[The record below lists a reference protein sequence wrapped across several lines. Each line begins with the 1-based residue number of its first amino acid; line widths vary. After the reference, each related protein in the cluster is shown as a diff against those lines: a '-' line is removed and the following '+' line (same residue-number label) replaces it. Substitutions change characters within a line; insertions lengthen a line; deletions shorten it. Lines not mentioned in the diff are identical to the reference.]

1 MDWLYY
7 ENLYNDEGKKI
18 VCGIDEA
25 GRGPLAGPVY
35 AAAVVLPF
43 GTVID
48 GVNDSKKISEKKR
61 EYLFD
66 VIKEKSVCFNI
77 AFATAEEIDDVNI
90 LNATF
95 LAMKRAVQGLKESP
109 DFALVDGNRLPSLD
123 IPCAAIV
130 KGDSLS
136 ESIACA
142 SILAKVERDRFM
154 KRESEKYPQY
164 FFEKHKG
171 YGTKIHI
178 EALKKY
184 GPCPIH
190 RKTFLK
196 KILCHE

>member
-1 MDWLYY
+1 MNWLYY

-136 ESIACA
+136 KSIACA

-171 YGTKIHI
+171 YGTKIHV

>member
-1 MDWLYY
+1 MNWLYY

-154 KRESEKYPQY
+154 KRESEKYPKY

-171 YGTKIHI
+171 YGTKIHV

>member
-7 ENLYNDEGKKI
+7 ENLHNDEGKKL

-35 AAAVVLPF
+35 AAAVILPK
-43 GTVID
+43 GMIIE
-48 GVNDSKKISEKKR
+48 GVNDSKKITEKKR

-66 VIKEKSVCFNI
+66 VIKEKSLSFGI
-77 AFATAEEIDDVNI
+77 ASVAPKEIDKINI

-95 LAMKRAVQGLKESP
+95 LAMKRAVEKLKPFP
-109 DFALVDGNRLPSLD
+109 DFALVDGNRLPD
-123 IPCAAIV
+123 FEIPCAAIV

-154 KRESEKYPQY
+154 KKESEKYPQY

-171 YGTKIHI
+171 YGTKAHI
-178 EALKKY
+178 ETLKKY
-184 GPCPIH
+184 GPCEIH
-190 RKTFLK
+190 RKTFLT
-196 KILCHE
+196 KILKDE

>member
-1 MDWLYY
+1 MNWLYY

-154 KRESEKYPQY
+154 KRESEKYPKY

-171 YGTKIHI
+171 YVTKIHV

>member
-1 MDWLYY
+1 MDWHYY

-171 YGTKIHI
+171 YGTKIHV

>member
-1 MDWLYY
+1 MNWLYY

-154 KRESEKYPQY
+154 KRESEKYP
-164 FFEKHKG
+164 K
-171 YGTKIHI
+171 
-178 EALKKY
+178 
-184 GPCPIH
+184 
-190 RKTFLK
+190 
-196 KILCHE
+196 

>member
-171 YGTKIHI
+171 YGTKIHV

-196 KILCHE
+196 KILYHE

>member
-184 GPCPIH
+184 GPCTIH

>member
-1 MDWLYY
+1 MNWLYY

-35 AAAVVLPF
+35 AAAVILPF

>member
-171 YGTKIHI
+171 YGTKIHV